1 MLHEHDETLVKY
13 KGNVIFER
21 AEQNV
26 FDGHNVDGSIH
37 AIIGV
42 KDCVV
47 EFDQLVFFMKDCD
60 KYRILV
66 VSFQFRCF
74 LRLQI

>member
-1 MLHEHDETLVKY
+1 MFHEHDETLVKY

-21 AEQNV
+21 AEQNIL
-26 FDGHNVDGSIH
+26 DGHNVDGSIH
-37 AIIGV
+37 AIISV
-42 KDCVV
+42 KNCVV

-60 KYRILV
+60 EDRILV

>member
-1 MLHEHDETLVKY
+1 MLYEHDETLVKY

-26 FDGHNVDGSIH
+26 FDCHNVDGGIH

-47 EFDQLVFFMKDCD
+47 QFDQFLFFMKDRD
-60 KYRILV
+60 ENRILV

-74 LRLQI
+74 LRL